1 MSIAERVADCV
12 KTYRKLNI
20 DLTDK
25 FTQDDAE
32 EPKNGAFIEKVNGS
46 FERFQ
51 LWSSNMG
58 AHRKDRNSLDQRLW
72 EASHLRKQVLQ
83 YLEDLQQGFADG
95 QSRVILEVPN
105 N

>member
-1 MSIAERVADCV
+1 MSIADKVADCV
-12 KTYRKLNI
+12 KAYRELNI
-20 DLTDK
+20 DITDK
-25 FTQDDAE
+25 FTQDDVE
-32 EPKNGAFIEKVNGS
+32 EQANGAFIAKVNES

-72 EASHLRKQVLQ
+72 EAANLRNQVLQ

-95 QSRVILEVPN
+95 
-105 N
+105 